1 MRCNK
6 TFHCCQPEKEENM
19 SSACAKGKTF
29 ERIFPLLTVFSLFMS
44 KSSCFETLWILSHLF
59 VSTFEFFSLRQES
72 FYLFLRTYIT
82 VAYLKSQNVFYKVL
96 SGVVVGEMPYDQQQT
111 QSYSLVP
118 KNFATFP
125 YLIFNLSCLRHSQ
138 IIENFLTQKN
148 Y

>member
-29 ERIFPLLTVFSLFMS
+29 ERIFPLLTVFSLCMS
-44 KSSCFETLWILSHLF
+44 KSSCSETLWILSHLF

-82 VAYLKSQNVFYKVL
+82 DTCLKSQNVFYKVL
-96 SGVVVGEMPYDQQQT
+96 SGVVVGEMPYHQQQT

-118 KNFATFP
+118 KKLCHISLFDFQFIMLKT
-125 YLIFNLSCLRHSQ
+125 LS
-138 IIENFLTQKN
+138 N